1 MPANP
6 TKPRHNSRAP
16 PSISPHPKNPN
27 WQRPL
32 RMAEENQSPEPDS
45 ESSVGGVDP
54 VAINLALAS
63 ASREQADSFL
73 QEQRAFIKDQR
84 HHLHEQFKQ
93 LRLGIWEKRLG
104 VLLRVATAIVG
115 LAVASGIALMVRDA
129 SRSSGLLIEPFSVP
143 PDLAARGLTGEVV
156 AARFLDKLQAM
167 QAATGSD
174 RPANSFQ
181 NNWGSEIKVEIPET
195 GLTFGELD
203 KLLRNKFGHASHV
216 TGEVFKTADGVALT
230 ARLDNTLPQTF
241 TGADAKIDDLAQQA
255 AEAIYRDSQPYRF
268 SQYLEEHG
276 RIADAFAV
284 IAKLATDGPPGE
296 RGWAYAQWSFIDIND
311 RGDAAAARVHGLQA
325 LTQGGSV
332 AVDAEIALVSA
343 EVWSG
348 RDQKSLLY
356 SIDLAARS
364 QVRAPEQTEA
374 FFNENR
380 LVATAWLENL
390 SGDYDDAARHWR
402 GVEKEARDEDLEGI
416 IGLEHMRI
424 LSPALTATALA
435 LNHDPAAARAAIA
448 ANGQQDDNSLLTADA
463 DDAFSALPHY
473 WIAAEAGNWPA
484 ALADARA
491 ADAWLTANR
500 TARPLMGLLLPVW
513 IHPLEALALARQG
526 DAAGAAALIGA
537 TPPDCYLCLRLRGQI
552 AAQTGDGQAAEHW
565 FAAGAAQAPSL
576 PFAYADWGA
585 MLLGRGDAA
594 GAIAKFNLA
603 NQKSPHFAD
612 PLEGWGEALMAK
624 NQSHLALVKFAEAE
638 KYAPNWGRLH
648 LKWGEALAYAGKPA
662 EAKAQFARAA
672 TLDLTPSEKSEL
684 AADLKS

>member
-1 MPANP
+1 L
-6 TKPRHNSRAP
+6 S
-16 PSISPHPKNPN
+16 
-27 WQRPL
+27 
-32 RMAEENQSPEPDS
+32 EETDGQDTGTEA
-45 ESSVGGVDP
+45 VAGGVDP
-54 VAINLALAS
+54 VAVALALGG
-63 ASREQADSFL
+63 ASREEADAFL
-73 QEQRAFIKDQR
+73 KKHGSLIDIQK
-84 HHLHEQFKQ
+84 HHLQVQ
-93 LRLGIWEKRLG
+93 LRQVHLSIWKEYLG
-104 VLLRVATAIVG
+104 VMLRVATAVVG

-156 AARFLDKLQAM
+156 AARFLDKLKAM

-203 KLLRNKFGHASHV
+203 KLLRDKFGHASHV
-216 TGEVFKTADGVALT
+216 TGEVFKTADGIALT

-268 SQYLEEHG
+268 SQYLEQHG
-276 RIADAFAV
+276 RIAEAFTV
-284 IAKLATDGPPGE
+284 IAKLATDGPHE
-296 RGWAYAQWSFIDIND
+296 EQSWAYAQWSLMDVND
-311 RGDAAAARVHGLQA
+311 HGDAAAARLHGLRA
-325 LTQGGSV
+325 LGRGGSA

-343 EVWSG
+343 EEWSG
-348 RDQKSLLY
+348 HDQKALLY
-356 SIDLAARS
+356 SIDLQAKS

-380 LVATAWLENL
+380 LVATAWLKNL
-390 SGDYDDAARHWR
+390 SGDYDEAARLWLV
-402 GVEKEARDEDLEGI
+402 VEKEVDDEGI
-416 IGLEHMRI
+416 PGGIGLEDMRA

-448 ANGQQDDNSLLTADA
+448 ANGQQDDNNLLTADA
-463 DDAFSALPHY
+463 EDAFSALPHY

-513 IHPLEALALARQG
+513 IRPLEALALARQG

-537 TPPDCYLCLRLRGQI
+537 TPQDCYLCLRLRGQI
-552 AAQTGDGQAAEHW
+552 AAQAGDGQAAEHW

-585 MLLGRGDAA
+585 MLLARGDAV
-594 GAIAKFNLA
+594 GAIAKFNRA

-612 PLEGWGEALMAK
+612 PLEMWGEALMAK
-624 NQSHLALVKFAEAE
+624 NQSHLALAKFAEAE

-648 LKWGEALAYAGKPA
+648 LKWGEALVYAGKKD
-662 EAKAQFARAA
+662 EAAMQFARVAQ
-672 TLDLTPSEKSEL
+672 LDLTPSEKAEL
-684 AADLKS
+684 AQHQ

>member
-1 MPANP
+1 V
-6 TKPRHNSRAP
+6 
-16 PSISPHPKNPN
+16 
-27 WQRPL
+27 
-32 RMAEENQSPEPDS
+32 AEETEGQDTGAEA
-45 ESSVGGVDP
+45 VAGGVDP
-54 VAINLALAS
+54 VAVALALGG
-63 ASREQADSFL
+63 ASRDEADAFL
-73 QEQRAFIKDQR
+73 KKHGSLIDIQK
-84 HHLHEQFKQ
+84 HHLQVQ
-93 LRLGIWEKRLG
+93 LRQVHLSIWKEYLG
-104 VLLRVATAIVG
+104 VMLRVATAVVG

-143 PDLAARGLTGEVV
+143 PELAARGLTGDVV
-156 AARFLDKLQAM
+156 AARFLDKLKAM

-203 KLLRNKFGHASHV
+203 KLLRDKFGHASHV
-216 TGEVFKTADGVALT
+216 TGEVFKTADSVALT

-241 TGADAKIDDLAQQA
+241 TGVEAKIDDLAQQA

-268 SQYLEEHG
+268 SQYLEQHN
-276 RIADAFAV
+276 RIAEAFAV
-284 IAKLATDGPPGE
+284 IAKLATDGPPSE
-296 RGWAYAQWSFIDIND
+296 RGWAYAQWSSMDIND
-311 RGDAAAARVHGLQA
+311 RGDAAAARLHGLQA
-325 LTQGGSV
+325 LAQGGSV

-348 RDQKSLLY
+348 HDQKSLLY

-390 SGDYDDAARHWR
+390 SGDYDNAARHWR
-402 GVEKEARDEDLEGI
+402 GVEREARDEDLEGI
-416 IGLEHMRI
+416 MGLEHMRI

-491 ADAWLTANR
+491 ADAWLTANK
-500 TARPLMGLLLPVW
+500 TARPLMAMLLPVW

-526 DAAGAAALIGA
+526 DAANAAALIGA
-537 TPPDCYLCLRLRGQI
+537 TPQDCYLCLRLRGQI
-552 AAQTGDGQAAEHW
+552 AAQVGDGQAAERW
-565 FAAGAAQAPSL
+565 FAAAVAQAPSL
-576 PFAYADWGA
+576 PFAYAEWGA
-585 MLLGRGDAA
+585 MLLGRGDAV
-594 GAIAKFNLA
+594 GAIAKFSLA

-612 PLEGWGEALMAK
+612 PIEMWGEALMAK
-624 NQSHLALVKFAEAE
+624 NQSQLALEKFTEAN

-648 LKWGEALAYAGKPA
+648 MKWGEALVYAGKKDD
-662 EAKAQFARAA
+662 AKVQFVRAA
-672 TLDLTPSEKSEL
+672 ALDLTPSEKAEL
-684 AADLKS
+684 ARHL

>member
-1 MPANP
+1 VSEETEGQNTGAEAVAGGADPA
-6 TKPRHNSRAP
+6 A
-16 PSISPHPKNPN
+16 
-27 WQRPL
+27 
-32 RMAEENQSPEPDS
+32 
-45 ESSVGGVDP
+45 
-54 VAINLALAS
+54 VALALGG
-63 ASREQADSFL
+63 ASREEADAFL
-73 QEQRAFIKDQR
+73 KKHGSLIDIQK
-84 HHLHEQFKQ
+84 HHLRVQ
-93 LRLGIWEKRLG
+93 LRQVHLSIWKEYLG
-104 VLLRVATAIVG
+104 VMLRVATAVVG
-115 LAVASGIALMVRDA
+115 LAVVSGIALMVWDA

-143 PDLAARGLTGEVV
+143 PELAARGLTGDVV

-174 RPANSFQ
+174 RPPSSFQ

-203 KLLRNKFGHASHV
+203 KLLRDKFGHASHV
-216 TGEVFKTADGVALT
+216 SGEVFKTADGIAFT
-230 ARLDNTLPQTF
+230 ARLGNTPPQTF

-268 SQYLEEHG
+268 SQYLDQHG
-276 RIADAFAV
+276 RIAEAFAV
-284 IAKLATDGPPGE
+284 IAKLATDGPHDE
-296 RGWAYAQWSFIDIND
+296 RGWAYAQLSLMDTND

-325 LTQGGSV
+325 LAQGGSA
-332 AVDAEIALVSA
+332 AVDAEIALVS
-343 EVWSG
+343 EEEWSG
-348 RDQKSLLY
+348 HDQKSLLY
-356 SIDLAARS
+356 SIDLDARS

-402 GVEKEARDEDLEGI
+402 GVEKVAGFQDLQGVA
-416 IGLEHMRI
+416 GLEDMRI
-424 LSPALTATALA
+424 LSPALAATTFA

-463 DDAFSALPHY
+463 KDAFSALPHY
-473 WIAAEAGNWPA
+473 WIAAEAGNWSA

-491 ADAWLTANR
+491 ADTWLTANR
-500 TARPLMGLLLPVW
+500 TARPLMGMLLPVW

-537 TPPDCYLCLRLRGQI
+537 TPKDCYLCLRLRGEI
-552 AAQTGDGQAAEHW
+552 AAQAGDGQAAERW

-576 PFAYADWGA
+576 PFAYADWGV
-585 MLLGRGDAA
+585 MLLGRGDAE
-594 GAIAKFNLA
+594 GAIAKFKLA

-612 PLEGWGEALMAK
+612 PIEMWGEALIAK
-624 NQSHLALVKFAEAE
+624 NQSHLALDKFKEAD

-648 LKWGEALAYAGKPA
+648 LKWGEALIYAGKA
-662 EAKAQFARAA
+662 DEAKVHFARAA
-672 TLDLTPSEKSEL
+672 QLDLTPTDKAEL
-684 AADLKS
+684 ARQSPHT